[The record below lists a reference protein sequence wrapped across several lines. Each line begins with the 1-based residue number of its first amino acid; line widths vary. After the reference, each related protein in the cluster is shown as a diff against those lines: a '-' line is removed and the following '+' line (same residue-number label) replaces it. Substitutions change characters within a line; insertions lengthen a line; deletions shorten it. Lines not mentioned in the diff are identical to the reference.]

1 MLLTREDW
9 IEAAIDELSV
19 SGFRSVAVERLA
31 RRLKI
36 SKGSFYWHFRDLK
49 ELVAAVLDAW
59 KSRGFEEV
67 IAHLRT
73 IRDPRLRLAALIQT
87 AWGHPRYLRAES
99 ALVSAALSGDKQ
111 VTPVVEE
118 VTAGRL
124 DYLRSLYV
132 EMGLPVGE
140 ADRWAVTAYS
150 AYVGLVQLVAL
161 KVRMLA
167 TEAEIRTLA
176 THMESILVPTKA
188 STSRRRS
195 PKSPTT

>member
-87 AWGHPRYLRAES
+87 AWDNPRYLRAES

-176 THMESILVPTKA
+176 THMESILVPAKA
-188 STSRRRS
+188 STSRRRA